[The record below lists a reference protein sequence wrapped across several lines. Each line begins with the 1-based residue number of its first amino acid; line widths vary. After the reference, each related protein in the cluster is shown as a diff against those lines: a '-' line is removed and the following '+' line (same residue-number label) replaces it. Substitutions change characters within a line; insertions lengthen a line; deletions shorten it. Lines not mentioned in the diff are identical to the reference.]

1 MTTSSLI
8 ISTVLSI
15 FVPIISSILTM
26 LLKRWI
32 NAKIETMQNE
42 KMKEL
47 VREGTD
53 IILDCVNYV
62 QQTFVDNI
70 KSNYTFGFGVEEQKK
85 AFDLAKTRAIE
96 MLPKEVYEAIDR
108 RYGNVDKFVET
119 IIESVIAM
127 RKSES

>member
-47 VREGTD
+47 VKEGTD

-70 KSNYTFGFGVEEQKK
+70 KSNYIFGVEEQKE

-96 MLPKEVYEAIDR
+96 MLPREVYEAIDR
-108 RYGNVDKFVET
+108 RYGNVDKFAET
-119 IIESVIAM
+119 IIESAIAM

>member
-47 VREGTD
+47 VKEGTD

-70 KSNYTFGFGVEEQKK
+70 KSNYIFGVEEQKE

-108 RYGNVDKFVET
+108 RYGNVDKFAET
-119 IIESVIAM
+119 IIESAIAM

>member
-32 NAKIETMQNE
+32 NAKIETMQDE

-70 KSNYTFGFGVEEQKK
+70 KSNYIFGVEEQKE

-96 MLPKEVYEAIDR
+96 MLPREVYEAIDS
-108 RYGNVDKFVET
+108 RYGNVDKFAET
-119 IIESVIAM
+119 IIESTIAM
-127 RKSES
+127 KKSES

>member
-32 NAKIETMQNE
+32 DAKIETMQDE

-70 KSNYTFGFGVEEQKK
+70 KSNYIFGIEDQKE

-108 RYGNVDKFVET
+108 RYGNVDKFAET
-119 IIESVIAM
+119 IIESAIAM

>member
-32 NAKIETMQNE
+32 NAKIETMQDE

-70 KSNYTFGFGVEEQKK
+70 KSNYIFGIEEQKE

-108 RYGNVDKFVET
+108 RYGNVDKFAET
-119 IIESVIAM
+119 IIESAIAM

>member
-15 FVPIISSILTM
+15 FIPIISSILTM

-32 NAKIETMQNE
+32 NAKIETMQDE

-70 KSNYTFGFGVEEQKK
+70 KSNYIFGIEDQKE

-108 RYGNVDKFVET
+108 RYGNVDKFTET
-119 IIESVIAM
+119 IIESAIAM